1 MSFRNHVVLR
11 VATVSVSCRGKLLM
25 QNLIL
30 ADVTLIIDKHLFSIP
45 VFCQN

>member
-1 MSFRNHVVLR
+1 MFFRNHVVLR

-25 QNLIL
+25 QNLIP
-30 ADVTLIIDKHLFSIP
+30 ADVKFSIP